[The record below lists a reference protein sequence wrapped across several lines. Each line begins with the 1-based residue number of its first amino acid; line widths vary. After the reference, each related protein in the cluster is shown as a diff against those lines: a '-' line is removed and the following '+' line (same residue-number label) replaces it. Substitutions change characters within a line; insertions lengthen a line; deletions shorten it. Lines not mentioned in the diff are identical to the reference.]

1 MAKLSEEKIQEILTQ
16 YPIIGTFSGT
26 AKVVGCSPATVKR
39 YVEAGIEK
47 KKEIS
52 RKVERIP
59 FKGFIIPPA
68 RLTVPEDWSNW
79 FTISKEEVEGAQ
91 RVRKEA

>member
-26 AKVVGCSPATVKR
+26 AKAVGCSPATVKR

-47 KKEIS
+47 KKEVS
-52 RKVERIP
+52 QKVERVL
-59 FKGFIIPPA
+59 FKGFIIPSSK
-68 RLTVPEDWSNW
+68 LTIPEDWSDW
-79 FTISKEEVEGAQ
+79 FTISEEEAEAAQ

>member
-1 MAKLSEEKIQEILTQ
+1 MAKLSEEKIQEIRSQ
-16 YPIIGTFSGT
+16 YQIIGTYSGT
-26 AKVVGCSPATVKR
+26 AKAVGCSPATVKR

-47 KKEIS
+47 EKEIS
-52 RKVERIP
+52 DKVERIP

-68 RLTVPEDWSNW
+68 KLVIPEDWSDW
-79 FTISKEEVEGAQ
+79 FTISKEEVEAAQ